1 MRKQRRFTTREPIL
15 WRKIKELIQNAGMEL
30 LASLRCLHYGA
41 AEGRQ
46 RQTYLCSKRK
56 WEGSIVIVQ
65 QSKMRTVAQNRVKHD
80 FVYIA
85 KAGMHFDC
93 NCKDAE
99 QR

>member
-1 MRKQRRFTTREPIL
+1 
-15 WRKIKELIQNAGMEL
+15 
-30 LASLRCLHYGA
+30 
-41 AEGRQ
+41 
-46 RQTYLCSKRK
+46 
-56 WEGSIVIVQ
+56 
-65 QSKMRTVAQNRVKHD
+65 MRTVAQNRVKHD